1 MVKLPLWAESGLLAI
16 FITLLEHSHKP
27 FICVLP
33 MVAFM
38 LQQGSVVVTDLL
50 APKYLLPGRLQ
61 KKTTS
66 SC

>member
-1 MVKLPLWAESGLLAI
+1 MVKLPLWAESGPLAI

-50 APKYLLPGRLQ
+50 ASKYLLPGRLQ
-61 KKTTS
+61 
-66 SC
+66 